1 MLNEIPDYA
10 EQLRR
15 CQRYLYVQRGNMLV
29 CGVIT
34 GAKKN
39 LNVAVPVPVPMWRK
53 PSLKGVPSVGGVRT
67 IQGTNM
73 AAEITGGDVTA
84 SSSLDA
90 AISISL
96 NTETFN
102 TAEYV
107 NNTPVMCYISNVM
120 LSAEP

>member
-34 GAKKN
+34 GAKKTLN
-39 LNVAVPVPVPMWRK
+39 LAVPVPVPMWKK

-73 AAEITGGDVTA
+73 AAEITGGAVTG